1 MPNVLQDLLQLLTL
15 EYIEENRFR
24 GQSQNLGWG
33 NVFGGQVL
41 GQSLAAASYT
51 VPKTRLAH
59 SMHAYFLLTGS
70 ADKPILYEVE
80 RVRDGQSFTTRRV
93 IALQQGRT
101 IFQMI
106 ASFQVEEEGFD
117 HQAPMPDVPAPE
129 SLLTDQEVSK
139 KTMSARI
146 PEAMHHWFFSE
157 RPFEVRQVNPM
168 NQFQPEIREPSRA
181 VWYKAIHALP
191 DDPVLHRCLLAYLS
205 DFHFL
210 STAMYPHGA
219 SWLVPGMQVA
229 SLDHSLWFHRSM
241 RVDEWLLHQVE
252 SPSASGARG
261 FVQGKIFSRA
271 GKLVASTTQEGLTRK
286 RRMKPIDS

>member
-1 MPNVLQDLLQLLTL
+1 MTDTLQELIQLLTL

-41 GQSLAAASYT
+41 GQALAAASYT
-51 VPKTRLAH
+51 VPKQRLVH
-59 SMHAYFLLTGS
+59 SLHAYFLLTGA

-93 IALQQGRT
+93 IAIQQGRT
-101 IFQMI
+101 IFQMM
-106 ASFQVEEEGFD
+106 ASFQEQESGFD
-117 HQAPMPDVPAPE
+117 HQAVMPVVPMPE
-129 SLLTDQEVSK
+129 SLLTDQEFVQS
-139 KTMSARI
+139 MADRI
-146 PEAMHHWFFSE
+146 PAGMRSWFLSE
-157 RPFEVRQVNPM
+157 RPIEARQVDPM
-168 NQFQPEIREPSRA
+168 NQYQPEVREPHRA

-191 DDPVLHRCLLAYLS
+191 DDPILHSCLLAYMS

-219 SWLVPGMQVA
+219 SWLLPGMQVA
-229 SLDHSLWFHRSM
+229 SLDHSIWFHRPC
-241 RVDEWLLHQVE
+241 RADEWLLHVVE

-261 FVQGKIFSRA
+261 MVL
-271 GKLVASTTQEGLTRK
+271 GKLFTRDGRLVATTSQEGLTRK
-286 RRMKPIDS
+286 RRIKPIDG